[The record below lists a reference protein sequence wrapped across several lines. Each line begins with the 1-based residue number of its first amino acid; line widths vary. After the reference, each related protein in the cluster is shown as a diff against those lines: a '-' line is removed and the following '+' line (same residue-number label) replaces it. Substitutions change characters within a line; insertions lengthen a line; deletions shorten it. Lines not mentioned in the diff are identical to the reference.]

1 MPTPP
6 HALGCP
12 HLPGVL
18 RSPGAWCPPW
28 CPASRGRTLPSSGS
42 PSPPPGSAPHP
53 PFGSPFSCTL
63 RLSPS
68 ASAPGSCLQREGQL
82 GTARAAWLPGTGMK
96 LGVLGNCG
104 AGGCRGLGA
113 PRVGAGTSY
122 RSMYHSCT
130 FSLCLSPGW
139 TMAEWALSPVRSR
152 LRGLAQ
158 STRSTPRAE
167 ANHATVTGP
176 ACPSRAVRW
185 EQGGP
190 GSSLSPY
197 FSTDSPGSWAGVN
210 VPMVMQVVLEEQR
223 SFRSQVH
230 HPSPYPWPHLVPFLH
245 AAPCPA
251 LPVHPTSIS
260 FSSRLSLRSWVS

>member
-1 MPTPP
+1 
-6 HALGCP
+6 
-12 HLPGVL
+12 
-18 RSPGAWCPPW
+18 
-28 CPASRGRTLPSSGS
+28 
-42 PSPPPGSAPHP
+42 
-53 PFGSPFSCTL
+53 
-63 RLSPS
+63 
-68 ASAPGSCLQREGQL
+68 
-82 GTARAAWLPGTGMK
+82 
-96 LGVLGNCG
+96 
-104 AGGCRGLGA
+104 
-113 PRVGAGTSY
+113 
-122 RSMYHSCT
+122 
-130 FSLCLSPGW
+130 
-139 TMAEWALSPVRSR
+139 MAEWALSPVRFR

-230 HPSPYPWPHLVPFLH
+230 HPSPYPWPYLVPFLH